1 VRGPKVIGLV
11 LFDRV
16 ILQLFLLEVFHE
28 LLLEVSLFALIADSF
43 EIIFNLLLL
52 KFLPPLNI
60 LRVGILGGLFEV
72 NFMFDVQGIVAGEVL
87 IMEFLHVSILDFT
100 CFY

>member
-1 VRGPKVIGLV
+1 VRGPKVIGLL
-11 LFDRV
+11 LFDCV

-28 LLLEVSLFALIADSF
+28 LLLEVSLFTLIADSF
-43 EIIFNLLLL
+43 EIIFNLLL

-72 NFMFDVQGIVAGEVL
+72 NFMFDVKGIVACEVL

>member
-11 LFDRV
+11 PFDRV

-28 LLLEVSLFALIADSF
+28 LLLKVSLFTLIADSF
-43 EIIFNLLLL
+43 EIIFNLLL
-52 KFLPPLNI
+52 KFLPPLKM
-60 LRVGILGGLFEV
+60 LREGILGALFEV
-72 NFMFDVQGIVAGEVL
+72 DFMLDVQGVVAGEVL